1 MKNRSELRTIYNFG
15 LVRLAEKAGHWYIM
29 CRNRKT
35 EISKRSAYGVINCI
49 HWGAWWWE
57 EVTPTEMAA
66 IRAMMPAELGI

>member
-1 MKNRSELRTIYNFG
+1 MKNRNELHTIYNFG
-15 LVRLAEKAGHWYIM
+15 LVRLAEKAGRWYIM
-29 CRNRKT
+29 YRNRKT
-35 EISKRSAYGVINCI
+35 EISERSAYRVINCI